1 MVISGY
7 YIAMDVDNIVTK
19 DLFGW
24 LMSYR
29 FEHNPTISLTSLIFI
44 SPHSRET
51 AMLLAG
57 CQRRSSADSYMNE
70 EDADKALKEQ
80 EENLR
85 IFKERVQAG
94 KLISS
99 VGKLDQ
105 FSNLPNKLSPS

>member
-1 MVISGY
+1 
-7 YIAMDVDNIVTK
+7 
-19 DLFGW
+19 
-24 LMSYR
+24 
-29 FEHNPTISLTSLIFI
+29 
-44 SPHSRET
+44 
-51 AMLLAG
+51 
-57 CQRRSSADSYMNE
+57 MNE